1 MKISIQKFITPR
13 IPLAVLLMVSCLA
26 LWALSYI
33 STNTVLP
40 LQKNNPYFFTIN
52 KFFADNLLLTGSL
65 ILIITFLNAFLLVQL
80 NTKFSL
86 IRTRTF
92 LPVLI
97 YLVLIATWSLAGITV
112 VNHFTLTLII
122 IALFIFMNMYR
133 DKQGVEQAFAGSL
146 ILATGSL
153 FSCELIL
160 LLPAFWIG
168 FIMFQSMSLR
178 TFLASLFG
186 AITPWILYISVRFYL
201 QPDVDILTELLSN
214 FKTTFRFT
222 TPSINLII
230 YASSLVILIFVGLV
244 GFFNNL
250 HSDSIQTRQSLK
262 LFVILFFISIIITIV
277 LSTNLTV
284 LLPLIAMCYAMIISH
299 PLSLKKNN
307 FNSIIF
313 IIFVVINIFYVLI
326 NYFISIQ

>member
-1 MKISIQKFITPR
+1 
-13 IPLAVLLMVSCLA
+13 MVCCFA
-26 LWALSYI
+26 LWVLSFT
-33 STNTVLP
+33 STDTVHP
-40 LQKNNPYFFTIN
+40 LQQSNPLSFSIN
-52 KFFADNLLLTGSL
+52 RFLAGNLLLSGLLTV
-65 ILIITFLNAFLLVQL
+65 IITFLNTFLLVQL

-97 YLVLIATWSLAGITV
+97 YLVLIAVWSLAGITV

-122 IALFIFMNMYR
+122 VALFIFMNMYR

-153 FSCELIL
+153 FSCEFIM

-168 FIMFQSMSLR
+168 FIMFQSLSLR

-186 AITPWILYISVRFYL
+186 AITPWILYISVRLYL
-201 QPDVDILTELLSN
+201 QPDVNLLTELLSN
-214 FKTTFRFT
+214 FKTTFTFT
-222 TPSINLII
+222 APSINLII
-230 YASSLVILIFVGLV
+230 YASSLLILILIGLV
-244 GFFNNL
+244 GFLNNL

-262 LFVILFFISIIITIV
+262 LFVVLFFTSIIITIL
-277 LSTNLTV
+277 LSTNITA
-284 LLPLIAMCYAMIISH
+284 LLPLIAMSYAMIISH
-299 PLSLKKNN
+299 PLSLQKNN

-313 IIFVVINIFYVLI
+313 IIFLVINIFYVFI
-326 NYFISIQ
+326 NYFSSIQ

>member
-1 MKISIQKFITPR
+1 
-13 IPLAVLLMVSCLA
+13 MVCCLA
-26 LWALSYI
+26 LWVLSFI
-33 STNTVLP
+33 STDTVLP
-40 LQKNNPYFFTIN
+40 LQQNNPFFFTIN
-52 KFFADNLLLTGSL
+52 KFFADNLLLSGLLTV
-65 ILIITFLNAFLLVQL
+65 IITFLNTFLLVQL

-97 YLVLIATWSLAGITV
+97 YLVLIAVWSLAGITV

-133 DKQGVEQAFAGSL
+133 NKQGVEQAFAGSL

-153 FSCELIL
+153 FSCEFIM

-201 QPDVDILTELLSN
+201 QPDVNLLTELLSN
-214 FKTTFRFT
+214 FKTTFTFT
-222 TPSINLII
+222 APSINLII
-230 YASSLVILIFVGLV
+230 YASSLLILILIGLV
-244 GFFNNL
+244 GFLNNL

-262 LFVILFFISIIITIV
+262 LFVVLFFTSIIITIL
-277 LSTNLTV
+277 LSTNITA
-284 LLPLIAMCYAMIISH
+284 LLPLIAMSYAMIISH
-299 PLSLKKNN
+299 PLSLQKNN

-313 IIFVVINIFYVLI
+313 IIFLVINIFYVFI
-326 NYFISIQ
+326 NYFSSIQ